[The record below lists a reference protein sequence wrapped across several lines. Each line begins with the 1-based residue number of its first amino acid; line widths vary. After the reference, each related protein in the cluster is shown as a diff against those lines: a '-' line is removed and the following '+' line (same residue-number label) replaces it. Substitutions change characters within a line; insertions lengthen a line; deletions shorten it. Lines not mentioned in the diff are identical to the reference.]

1 MLLVMMIRI
10 GHSHTRVPGYDGK
23 RGYGGACF
31 PKDTSAFSQ
40 YAKTFSI
47 LDKVIEVNNEYR
59 ADYDKDAREIAQK
72 VEYE

>member
-1 MLLVMMIRI
+1 M
-10 GHSHTRVPGYDGK
+10 
-23 RGYGGACF
+23 
-31 PKDTSAFSQ
+31 